1 MRWMEHAACMGNIRW
16 PLVEKHE
23 ETGPFDGH
31 EYNIKMD
38 FKVQV
43 MRLWNRAVW
52 LRAQPR
58 G

>member
-1 MRWMEHAACMGNIRW
+1 MEHAACMGNIRW
-16 PLVEKHE
+16 LLVEKHGE
-23 ETGPFDGH
+23 MGLFVGH

-38 FKVQV
+38 LKVQV
-43 MRLWNRAVW
+43 VRLWNRAVW